1 MKIGNREFQTKGH
14 TYVMGIL
21 NVTPDSFSDG
31 GKWND
36 RDRALRHVEEMLE
49 EGADIIDIGGEST
62 RPGYTLLP
70 EHEEIER
77 VVPVI
82 EAVKAAFDV
91 PVSLDTYKARV
102 ASAGIAAGADLINDV
117 WGLKYDGWS
126 RNGADAPGNGA
137 SGQGGSAMAQVIAE
151 SGLPCC
157 LMHNRRDTD
166 YRDFVHD
173 VIGDLEGTLRLA
185 EQAGI
190 GRERIILDPGVGFA
204 KSYEQNLEII
214 RRMGELGT
222 LGCPLLLGCS
232 RKSVIGLTLDL
243 PADQRLEGTLVTTV
257 AGVLQG
263 AMFVRVHDVREN
275 VRAVRMAEAIFAERV
290 SGG

>member
-1 MKIGNREFQTKGH
+1 MKIGNREFRTKGH

-117 WGLKYDGWS
+117 WGLKYDSWS